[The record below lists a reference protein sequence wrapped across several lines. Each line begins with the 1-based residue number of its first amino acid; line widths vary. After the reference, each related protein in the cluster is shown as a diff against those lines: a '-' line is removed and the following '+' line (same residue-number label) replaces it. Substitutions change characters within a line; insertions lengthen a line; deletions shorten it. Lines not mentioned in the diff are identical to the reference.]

1 MRVEQTCT
9 HELQASL
16 LAAVEL
22 PEQIEQFENEV
33 ERVVTRF
40 RQEYSLPYACMV
52 GSLTIKAHELAA
64 EANSPE
70 EDEK

>member
-1 MRVEQTCT
+1 MDI
-9 HELQASL
+9 S
-16 LAAVEL
+16 
-22 PEQIEQFENEV
+22 EQIEQFENEV
-33 ERVVTRF
+33 ERVVARF

-70 EDEK
+70 EEG